1 MNEHEPYGST
11 APAETDAPTGRHLQA
26 VDRDQPPR
34 WRPQLWPADQIMA
47 TEFPP
52 PKWAVPGLLCEGV
65 SLLAGPPK
73 VAKSWLLLAL
83 SLAVASGGQAL
94 GAIPVRQGPVLY
106 LALEDTPRRLKSRMG
121 QLLGDRPAPSG
132 LHLATEWPTMPAG
145 GDVAIADWLDRH
157 PDARMIGIDVFAK
170 VRGPSSP
177 SLSAYDADYAA
188 VGRIKKIADHYGIAV
203 VLIHHVRKAGSEDF
217 LQEVSG
223 TNGIAGA
230 ADATLILKR
239 PRGQADGTLS
249 ITGRDVEEA
258 EIALTHDASTGHWLQ
273 SDRPADEVKLGDT
286 RAAILQHLRE
296 AGKPLGPAAIARGTD
311 LDPSLVRKTVQRMS
325 DAGQIWPVSNGRYEA
340 PAPGAVALPGTD
352 RDTRTGGVP
361 PVPTVPETL

>member
-1 MNEHEPYGST
+1 MNANGPVPDDQGQPPQS
-11 APAETDAPTGRHLQA
+11 GRRLQA
-26 VDRDQPPR
+26 VSPNSPSVFRPR
-34 WRPQLWPADQIMA
+34 LWTADEVMD

-52 PKWAVPGLLCEGV
+52 PKWAVPGLICEGV

-73 VAKSWLLLAL
+73 VAKSWLLL
-83 SLAVASGGQAL
+83 STCLAVASGGKAL
-94 GAIPVRQGPVLY
+94 GSIPVRQGPVLY

-121 QLLGDRPAPSG
+121 QLLGDRPAPPG

-145 GDVAIADWLDRH
+145 GDVAIAEWLDQH

-170 VRGPSSP
+170 VRGPASP

-188 VGRIKKIADHYGIAV
+188 VGRIKKIADHYGIAI
-203 VLIHHVRKAGSEDF
+203 VLIHHVRKAGSDDF

-258 EIALTHDASTGHWLQ
+258 EIALTHDQNTGHWLKN
-273 SDRPADEVKLGDT
+273 DRPADEVSLGDT
-286 RAAILQHLRE
+286 RASILKTLRE
-296 AGKPLGPAAIARGTD
+296 SAKPLGPTAVADITGAKVET
-311 LDPSLVRKTVQRMS
+311 VKKTMQRMS
-325 DAGQIWPVSNGRYEA
+325 DAGQIWPATGGKYTA
-340 PAPGAVALPGTD
+340 PMPGSAPFPGID
-352 RDTRTGGVP
+352 GDTPTRGVP
-361 PVPTVPETL
+361 PVPGVPESL

>member
-1 MNEHEPYGST
+1 MNEHDPYEDGPPPEIE
-11 APAETDAPTGRHLQA
+11 APPSRHLQA
-26 VDRDQPPR
+26 VTPDRPR
-34 WRPQLWPADQIMA
+34 WRPQLWGADRIMA
-47 TEFPP
+47 TEFPA

-73 VAKSWLLLAL
+73 VAKSWWLL
-83 SLAVASGGQAL
+83 SVCLAVASGGRAL
-94 GAIPVRQGPVLY
+94 GAIPVRKGPVLY

-121 QLLGDRPAPSG
+121 QLLGDTPAPPG
-132 LHLATEWPTMPAG
+132 LELATEWPTMPAG

-170 VRGPSSP
+170 VRGPASP

-188 VGRIKKIADHYGIAV
+188 VGRIKKIADQYGIAI

-239 PRGQADGTLS
+239 ARGQADGTLS
-249 ITGRDVEEA
+249 ITGRDVEET
-258 EIALTHDASTGHWLQ
+258 EIALTHDQNTGHWLKT
-273 SDRPADEVKLGDT
+273 DAPADEAKLGDT
-286 RAAILQHLRE
+286 RAAILKHLRQE
-296 AGKPLGPAAIARGTD
+296 GKPLGPTAVAKGTGID
-311 LDPSLVRKTVQRMS
+311 VGNVKKTMQRMS
-325 DAGQIWPVSNGRYEA
+325 DAGQIWPVTNGRYEA
-340 PAPGAVALPGTD
+340 PPAGAQPFPDISGD
-352 RDTRTGGVP
+352 IGTGGVP
-361 PVPTVPETL
+361 TVPPVPETF